1 MQTWSVG
8 LFIAYAS
15 REPYQK
21 FMTEALF
28 ELEAALPRDLPYR
41 LMIVKVYGISGSDH
55 PVANAH
61 VGLNKGL
68 TFL

>member
-1 MQTWSVG
+1 
-8 LFIAYAS
+8 
-15 REPYQK
+15 
-21 FMTEALF
+21 MTEALF
-28 ELEAALPRDLPYR
+28 ELEAALPRDLPCR

>member
-1 MQTWSVG
+1 MADR
-8 LFIAYAS
+8 AYHIS
-15 REPYQK
+15 RISCNQRALK
-21 FMTEALF
+21 FMTETLC
-28 ELEAALPRDLPYR
+28 ELEAALPRDLPCR

-55 PVANAH
+55 PVTNAH